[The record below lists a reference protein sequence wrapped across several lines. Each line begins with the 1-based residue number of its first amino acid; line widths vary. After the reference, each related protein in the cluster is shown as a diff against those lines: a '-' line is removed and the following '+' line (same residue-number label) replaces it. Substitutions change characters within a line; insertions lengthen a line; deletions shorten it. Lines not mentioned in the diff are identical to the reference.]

1 MLILVLDPFFIIK
14 LGVKWMELQLGTP
27 IAKPGLRRKTRWYFW
42 GLLFLIPEIVIFFL
56 FLWVPIFKGIVY
68 SFYNVDFVSGN
79 TYVGWQNFA
88 DVLSNPVYYTAIK
101 NTLVYMGLAVLIG
114 FWVPIA
120 MAIAVS
126 ELKWFQGSAR
136 IIGYLPS
143 IIPAIVLYAMWQWFY
158 DPVGPINSF
167 LNFLGLPIF
176 DFYSKEH
183 AVFSLI
189 ILETWQNFG
198 SATLIYIAALTAIP
212 KELYEASELDG
223 AGVWARIRYITL
235 PSIKGLILVLL
246 GLQLIAT
253 SQSFQPQLAM
263 FGGGP
268 DNATLTYLL
277 LTTREAF
284 DNFNFGKASAMGS
297 IMFVFLVVCSVV
309 TIKLRRGGDEG

>member
-1 MLILVLDPFFIIK
+1 
-14 LGVKWMELQLGTP
+14 MELQLESRTV
-27 IAKPGLRRKTRWYFW
+27 KPGLRRRTRWYFW
-42 GLLFLIPEIVIFFL
+42 GLLFLIPEIIIFL
-56 FLWVPIFKGIVY
+56 IFLWIPIFKGIAY

-79 TYVGWQNFA
+79 DFVGWKNYSE
-88 DVLSNPVYYTAIK
+88 VLSNPDYYTAIK
-101 NTLVYMGLAVLIG
+101 NTLVYMGLAAVIG

-136 IIGYLPS
+136 IVGYLPS
-143 IIPAIVLYAMWQWFY
+143 IIPAIVLYGMWQWFY

-167 LNFLGLPIF
+167 LNAMGIPSF
-176 DFYSKEH
+176 DFYSKNH
-183 AVFSLI
+183 AMFSLV

-198 SATLIYIAALTAIP
+198 SATLIYIAGLTAIP
-212 KELYEASELDG
+212 KDLYEASELDG

-235 PSIKGLILVLL
+235 PSLKNLILLL
-246 GLQLIAT
+246 FVLQLIAT
-253 SQSFQPQLAM
+253 SQSFQSQLLM

-284 DNFNFGKASAMGS
+284 TKINFGTASAMS
-297 IMFVFLVVCSVV
+297 TIMFLFLVIFSVV
-309 TIKLRRGGDEG
+309 TIKLRRGGDES

>member
-1 MLILVLDPFFIIK
+1 MS
-14 LGVKWMELQLGTP
+14 
-27 IAKPGLRRKTRWYFW
+27 RKTRWYFW
-42 GLLFLIPEIVIFFL
+42 GLLFLLPEIIIFFI
-56 FLWVPIFKGIVY
+56 FLWMPIFKGIMY

-79 TYVGWQNFA
+79 SFVGWQNFKE
-88 DVLSNPVYYTAIK
+88 VLSNPDYYTAIK
-101 NTLVYMGLAVLIG
+101 NTLVYMGLAALIG

-136 IIGYLPS
+136 IVGYLPS
-143 IIPAIVLYAMWQWFY
+143 IIPAIVLYGMWQWFF
-158 DPVGPINSF
+158 DAVGPINSF
-167 LNFLGLPIF
+167 FNYLGLPDF

-198 SATLIYIAALTAIP
+198 SATLIYIAGLAAIP
-212 KELYEASELDG
+212 KDLYEASELDG

-235 PSIKGLILVLL
+235 PSIKNLILLL
-246 GLQLIAT
+246 LVLQLIAT
-253 SQSFQPQLAM
+253 SQAFQSQLLM

-284 DNFNFGKASAMGS
+284 TFMNFGKASAMGV
-297 IMFVFLVVCSVV
+297 IMFAFLLVFSII
-309 TIKLRRGGDEG
+309 TIKIRRGGDEA

>member
-1 MLILVLDPFFIIK
+1 
-14 LGVKWMELQLGTP
+14 MELQLDSP
-27 IAKPGLRRKTRWYFW
+27 IGKPVKPRRKPWYFW
-42 GLLFLIPEIVIFFL
+42 GLLFLVPEIVIFFI
-56 FLWVPIFKGIVY
+56 FLWMPIIKGVSY

-79 TYVGWQNFA
+79 AFVGWQNY
-88 DVLSNPVYYTAIK
+88 DEVLSNPDFYTAIQ
-101 NTLVYMGLAVLIG
+101 NTLVYMGLALLIG

-126 ELKWFQGSAR
+126 ELKWFQGPAR
-136 IIGYLPS
+136 VIGYLPS
-143 IIPAIVLYAMWQWFY
+143 IIPAIVLYGMWQWFY

-167 LNFLGLPIF
+167 LNFLGLPSF

-198 SATLIYIAALTAIP
+198 SATLIYIAGLAAIP
-212 KELYEASELDG
+212 KDLYEASELDG
-223 AGVWARIRYITL
+223 AGVWARIRYVTL
-235 PSIKGLILVLL
+235 PSLKNLIVLL
-246 GLQLIAT
+246 AVLQLIAT
-253 SQSFQPQLAM
+253 SQAFQSQLLM

-284 DNFNFGKASAMGS
+284 TFFNFGKASAMGVL
-297 IMFVFLVVCSVV
+297 MFVVLVIFSIL
-309 TIKLRRGGDEG
+309 TIKFRKGGDEA

>member
-1 MLILVLDPFFIIK
+1 M
-14 LGVKWMELQLGTP
+14 
-27 IAKPGLRRKTRWYFW
+27 ARKTRVYAT
-42 GLLFLIPEIVIFFL
+42 GTLFLLPAFAVFL
-56 FLWVPIFKGIVY
+56 IFLWVPIFKGISY

-79 TYVGWQNFA
+79 TFVGWDNYKE
-88 DVLSNPVYYTAIK
+88 VLSNPDLYTAIK
-101 NTLVYMGLAVLIG
+101 NTLVYMGLAVVIG

-120 MAIAVS
+120 MAISVS
-126 ELKWFQGSAR
+126 VLKRFQSVAR

-143 IIPAIVLYAMWQWFY
+143 IIPAIVLYGMWQWFY

-167 LNFLGLPIF
+167 LNFIGLPSF

-198 SATLIYIAALTAIP
+198 SATLIYIAGLAAIP
-212 KELYEASELDG
+212 KDLYEAAELDG
-223 AGVWARIRYITL
+223 AGVWARIRYVTL
-235 PSIKGLILVLL
+235 PSLKGLILLL
-246 GLQLIAT
+246 LVLQLIAT
-253 SQSFQPQLAM
+253 SQAFQSQLLM

-284 DNFNFGKASAMGS
+284 TYINFGNASAMGS
-297 IMFVFLVVCSVV
+297 LMFAFLVIFTVV
-309 TIKLRRGGDEG
+309 TLKLRRGGDET

>member
-1 MLILVLDPFFIIK
+1 
-14 LGVKWMELQLGTP
+14 MELQLEP
-27 IAKPGLRRKTRWYFW
+27 QIARPGLRRKMRWYFW
-42 GLLFLIPEIVIFFL
+42 GVLFLIPEIVIFFL
-56 FLWVPIFKGIVY
+56 FLWVPIFKGISY

-79 TYVGWQNFA
+79 TFVGWQNYA
-88 DVLSNPVYYTAIK
+88 DVLSNPDYYTAIK
-101 NTLVYMGLAVLIG
+101 NTLVFMGLALLIG
-114 FWVPIA
+114 FWLPIA

-143 IIPAIVLYAMWQWFY
+143 IIPAIVLYGMWQWFY

-167 LNFLGLPIF
+167 LNFLGLPSF

-198 SATLIYIAALTAIP
+198 SATLIYIAGLAAIP
-212 KELYEASELDG
+212 KDLYEASELDG

-235 PSIKGLILVLL
+235 PGIKGLILLL
-246 GLQLIAT
+246 LVLQLIAT
-253 SQSFQPQLAM
+253 SQSFQSQLLM

-284 DNFNFGKASAMGS
+284 VNFNFGKASAMGA
-297 IMFVFLVVCSVV
+297 IMFLFLVVFSIV
-309 TIKLRRGGDEG
+309 TIKIRRGGDEA

>member
-1 MLILVLDPFFIIK
+1 
-14 LGVKWMELQLGTP
+14 MELQLDSP
-27 IAKPGLRRKTRWYFW
+27 IAKPGLRKRTRWYFW
-42 GLLFLIPEIVIFFL
+42 GMLFLIPEIVIFFI
-56 FLWVPIFKGIVY
+56 FLWVPIFKGVAY

-79 TYVGWQNFA
+79 TFVGWQNY
-88 DVLSNPVYYTAIK
+88 DEVLSNPDFYTAIK

-126 ELKWFQGSAR
+126 ELKWFQGPAR
-136 IIGYLPS
+136 IVGYLPS
-143 IIPAIVLYAMWQWFY
+143 IIPAIVLYGMWQWFY

-167 LNFLGLPIF
+167 LNFIGLPSF

-198 SATLIYIAALTAIP
+198 SATLIYIAGLAAIP
-212 KELYEASELDG
+212 RDLYEASELDG
-223 AGVWARIRYITL
+223 AGVWARIRYVTL
-235 PSIKGLILVLL
+235 PSLKGLILLL
-246 GLQLIAT
+246 LVLQLIAT
-253 SQSFQPQLAM
+253 SQAFQSQLLM

-284 DNFNFGKASAMGS
+284 TYFNFGKASAMGV
-297 IMFVFLVVCSVV
+297 IMFIVLVVFSIL
-309 TIKLRRGGDEG
+309 TIKTRKGGDEA

>member
-1 MLILVLDPFFIIK
+1 
-14 LGVKWMELQLGTP
+14 MELQLETP
-27 IAKPGLRRKTRWYFW
+27 VAKRKMARKTRVYAT
-42 GLLFLIPEIVIFFL
+42 GTLFLLPAFAVFL
-56 FLWVPIFKGIVY
+56 IFLWVPIFKGISY

-79 TYVGWQNFA
+79 TFVGWDNYKE
-88 DVLSNPVYYTAIK
+88 VLSNPDLYTAIK
-101 NTLVYMGLAVLIG
+101 NTLVYMGLAVVIG

-120 MAIAVS
+120 MAISVS
-126 ELKWFQGSAR
+126 VLKRFQSVAR

-143 IIPAIVLYAMWQWFY
+143 IIPAIVLYGMWQWFY

-167 LNFLGLPIF
+167 LNFIGLPSF

-198 SATLIYIAALTAIP
+198 SATLIYIAGLAAIP
-212 KELYEASELDG
+212 KDLYEAAELDG
-223 AGVWARIRYITL
+223 AGVWARIRYVTL
-235 PSIKGLILVLL
+235 PSLKGLILLL
-246 GLQLIAT
+246 LVLQLIAT
-253 SQSFQPQLAM
+253 SQAFQSQLLM

-284 DNFNFGKASAMGS
+284 TYINFGNASAMGS
-297 IMFVFLVVCSVV
+297 LMFAFLVIFTVV
-309 TIKLRRGGDEG
+309 TLKLRRGGDET

>member
-1 MLILVLDPFFIIK
+1 
-14 LGVKWMELQLGTP
+14 MELQLESRTV
-27 IAKPGLRRKTRWYFW
+27 KPGLRRRTRWYFW
-42 GLLFLIPEIVIFFL
+42 GLLFLIPEIIIFL
-56 FLWVPIFKGIVY
+56 IFLWIPIFKGIAY

-79 TYVGWQNFA
+79 DFVGWKNYSE
-88 DVLSNPVYYTAIK
+88 VLSNPDYYTAIK
-101 NTLVYMGLAVLIG
+101 NTLVYMGLAAVIG

-136 IIGYLPS
+136 IVGYLPS
-143 IIPAIVLYAMWQWFY
+143 IIPAIVLYGMWQWFY

-167 LNFLGLPIF
+167 LNALGIPSF
-176 DFYSKEH
+176 DFYSKNH
-183 AVFSLI
+183 AMFSLV

-198 SATLIYIAALTAIP
+198 SATLIYIAGLTAIP
-212 KELYEASELDG
+212 KDLYEASELDG

-235 PSIKGLILVLL
+235 PSLKNLILLL
-246 GLQLIAT
+246 FVLQLIAT
-253 SQSFQPQLAM
+253 SQSFQSQLLM

-284 DNFNFGKASAMGS
+284 TKINFGTASAMS
-297 IMFVFLVVCSVV
+297 TIMFLFLVIFSVV
-309 TIKLRRGGDEG
+309 TIKLRRGGDES